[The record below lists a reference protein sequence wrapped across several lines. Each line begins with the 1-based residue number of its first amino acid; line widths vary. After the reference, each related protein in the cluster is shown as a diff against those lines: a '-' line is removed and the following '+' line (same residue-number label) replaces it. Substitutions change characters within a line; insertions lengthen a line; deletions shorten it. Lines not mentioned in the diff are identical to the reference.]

1 MTYMLVA
8 VTAVLVVVLVSGV
21 LLLKRRAP
29 TATNESYTSGAQ
41 IANSDRPT
49 LPEAGVLMAES
60 VLPDGGSQDSIW
72 DALENAAVPVGVSY
86 RPVSSTELARYKAVP
101 LNASAQDVI
110 KGLTKLVNPKD
121 PTLYEVYLPK
131 GAELVKAV
139 GRAGFRGFARN
150 AKGIKAQAILVP
162 AGAAAAAGISWPAVA
177 LAGTVM
183 ALDMAMQAEQR
194 ENQKRLFALMDRA
207 EEHRYKDRIAA
218 HRTADQMLSHAV
230 AVMRDG
236 RNPHLEVARKA
247 AYDVFHNA
255 ALFLEANRNL
265 LDGIIDEEG
274 EVDFRTLEKRIAG
287 DLTTTEHFF
296 RELQLAREAIS
307 IRRRS
312 LIVDAAAHALEDP
325 TNPYEALQELLSAHV
340 ADLERAEAISESLTT
355 QLTTLRMKKGRW
367 YDSDKAVGLHEIQI
381 HKLAAPPTPAVDV
394 EPVRILVAPDGE
406 MQQLIPIEGTLEGD
420 GDVVDAGIVET
431 PDGSAT
437 IPTAVPADTDPPTE
451 PMESLPTID

>member
-1 MTYMLVA
+1 MTYVLVA
-8 VTAVLVVVLVSGV
+8 VTAVLVVVLGSGV

-29 TATNESYTSGAQ
+29 TTLNESSTSGAQ
-41 IANSDRPT
+41 IATPDRPT

-60 VLPDGGSQDSIW
+60 VLPGGGSQVSIW
-72 DALENAAVPVGVSY
+72 HALDNAAVPVAVSY

-101 LNASAQDVI
+101 LNAGAQDVI

-121 PTLYEVYLPK
+121 PTLYEVVLPK

-139 GRAGFRGFARN
+139 GQAGFRGFARN
-150 AKGIKAQAILVP
+150 AKGIKAQAVLVP

-183 ALDMAMQAEQR
+183 TLDMAMQAEQR

-236 RNPHLEVARKA
+236 RNPHLEVTRKA

-255 ALFLEANRNL
+255 ALFLEANRDL
-265 LDGIIDEEG
+265 LDGIIDDEG
-274 EVDFRTLEKRIAG
+274 KADFRTLEKRIGG
-287 DLTTTEHFF
+287 DLRTTEHFF

-355 QLTTLRMKKGRW
+355 QLTTLRMKGRW
-367 YDSDKAVGLHEIQI
+367 YDSDKAVGLHEIQV
-381 HKLAAPPTPAVDV
+381 HNLAAPPTPAVDV
-394 EPVRILVAPDGE
+394 EPVRILVTPDGE
-406 MQQLIPIEGTLEGD
+406 IQQLIPIEGTAEGD
-420 GDVVDAGIVET
+420 GDVVDAEIVET
-431 PDGSAT
+431 PDASAT